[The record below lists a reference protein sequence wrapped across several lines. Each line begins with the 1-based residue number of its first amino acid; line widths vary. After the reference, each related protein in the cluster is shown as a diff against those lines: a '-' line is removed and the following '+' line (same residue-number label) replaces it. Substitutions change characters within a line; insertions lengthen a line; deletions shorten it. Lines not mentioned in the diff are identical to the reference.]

1 MGVSQ
6 VSIENEFYMVD
17 LPIILEE
24 KAKEKSARLLEQIM
38 ILIATNDRHMEEGEY
53 KKLINN
59 ITNQLDKQEETCQ
72 FDREKFEQ
80 LRFLTNMGANR
91 M

>member
-1 MGVSQ
+1 
-6 VSIENEFYMVD
+6 MVD
-17 LPIILEE
+17 LPFILEE

-38 ILIATNDRHMEEGEY
+38 ILIATNGRLMEDDEY
-53 KKLINN
+53 KKFINN
-59 ITNQLDKQEETCQ
+59 VTQPISEKEKEKEPNNQ
-72 FDREKFEQ
+72 FDRDKFEQ